1 MGTRHLIA
9 VQVDGE
15 YKIAQYGQWDGYPEG
30 QGITILAF
38 LQSADLDLF
47 REKCRATQWI
57 TTEELEGRWVEAG
70 AKRGEDFVS
79 MDTSGKF
86 AELYPEF
93 SRSTSAKILQIVL
106 DQPAGLRL
114 TNNIS
119 FAQDSLFCE
128 WAYVVDLDANT
139 FEVWEGFKKEAV
151 ESGRFAGPLESGHD
165 NAYGPV
171 QMARS
176 WPLDALPTGDEFLA
190 ALNRLEDAA

>member
-9 VQVDGE
+9 VQIDGE
-15 YKIAQYGQWDGYPEG
+15 YKVAQYGQWDGHPEG
-30 QGITILAF
+30 QGATALGF
-38 LQSADLDLF
+38 LLDADLDLF

-57 TTEELEGRWVEAG
+57 TTEELEDRWVEAG

-79 MDTSGKF
+79 MEVADKF

-93 SRSTSAKILQIVL
+93 SRSTGAKILQIVL
-106 DQPAGLRL
+106 ARPPGLKL
-114 TNNIS
+114 KNDIS

-151 ESGRFAGPLESGHD
+151 ESGRFAGPMESGHD
-165 NAYGPV
+165 NTYGPV
-171 QMARS
+171 QMAHS
-176 WPLDALPTGDEFLA
+176 WSLDALPTDEEFLA
-190 ALNRLEDAA
+190 ALKQLKEEA